1 MPSPEMWSLSAE
13 QVQQS
18 LGVERACGLD
28 HAEVRARRRTH
39 GANQLRQ
46 MRKASVWRILRDQ
59 LRSLVVVLLAAAAA
73 VSFAF
78 GEWVEGIAIAAV
90 LAVNTLL
97 GFVAE
102 LRAVRSMEALR
113 RLGTARVRV
122 RRDGSVRAIPA
133 HALVPGD
140 IVVFEGGDV
149 VTADIRVLEASRLE
163 ADESALTGES
173 LPVGKGVEPVAADA
187 PIHERSCVLFKGTAL
202 TRGSGEGVVVRT
214 GMATELGRI
223 ARLVDE
229 TTEEITPLEKRLEAL
244 GRKLIQLTL
253 VIALFTTLLGIASG
267 KELFLMIE
275 LGIALAVAAI
285 PEGLPIVATLA
296 LARGMWRMSARNA
309 LVNRLSAVEV
319 LGATTVIFTD
329 KTGTLT
335 ENRLTLVRVALAAG
349 DVVPVAQQAR
359 EALEIGVLCNNAE
372 HGTGDPLEIALL
384 VAGEAAG
391 IDRAALLREH
401 PERREEAF
409 DPTTRLMATV
419 HDGIVAVKGAPEA
432 VLDACESEDSAEW
445 TRRADAMA
453 SEGLRVLAVAR
464 KDEEGAEVYRG
475 LSMVALLGLLDP
487 PREEVREAVSACRA
501 AGMRVIM
508 VTGDSAATARK
519 IGHATGIVEDAA
531 ARVVEGR
538 DLADGV
544 DATLYARVNPEQ
556 KLQLLARHQAAGEV
570 VAMTGDGVND
580 APALK
585 QADIGI
591 AMGRRGTQ
599 VAREAADMVLKD
611 DAFSSIVV
619 AVRQGRII
627 FANIRKFVIYL
638 LSCNLSE
645 ILIVT
650 GAALVQA
657 PLPLLPLQILFL
669 NLVTDVFPALALAF
683 GEGEDSTMDRP
694 PRPPGEAIV
703 EARHWRAIIVF
714 SLLIS
719 ASVLATLWIGARGF
733 SLQGD
738 ELTTLCFLTLAFAQ
752 LWHVFNMRDARGSD
766 IARNPWIWGALG
778 ICLLLLLGAVYLPSL
793 AALLRLE
800 APGARGWSLAIGMSL
815 IPWVVAQAYR
825 RQKTRSHT

>member
-1 MPSPEMWSLSAE
+1 MWSLSAE

-349 DVVPVAQQAR
+349 DVVPVAQQA
-359 EALEIGVLCNNAE
+359 
-372 HGTGDPLEIALL
+372 
-384 VAGEAAG
+384 
-391 IDRAALLREH
+391 
-401 PERREEAF
+401 
-409 DPTTRLMATV
+409 
-419 HDGIVAVKGAPEA
+419 
-432 VLDACESEDSAEW
+432 
-445 TRRADAMA
+445 
-453 SEGLRVLAVAR
+453 
-464 KDEEGAEVYRG
+464 
-475 LSMVALLGLLDP
+475 
-487 PREEVREAVSACRA
+487 
-501 AGMRVIM
+501 
-508 VTGDSAATARK
+508 
-519 IGHATGIVEDAA
+519 
-531 ARVVEGR
+531 
-538 DLADGV
+538 
-544 DATLYARVNPEQ
+544 
-556 KLQLLARHQAAGEV
+556 
-570 VAMTGDGVND
+570 
-580 APALK
+580 
-585 QADIGI
+585 
-591 AMGRRGTQ
+591 
-599 VAREAADMVLKD
+599 
-611 DAFSSIVV
+611 
-619 AVRQGRII
+619 
-627 FANIRKFVIYL
+627 
-638 LSCNLSE
+638 
-645 ILIVT
+645 
-650 GAALVQA
+650 
-657 PLPLLPLQILFL
+657 
-669 NLVTDVFPALALAF
+669 
-683 GEGEDSTMDRP
+683 
-694 PRPPGEAIV
+694 
-703 EARHWRAIIVF
+703 
-714 SLLIS
+714 
-719 ASVLATLWIGARGF
+719 
-733 SLQGD
+733 
-738 ELTTLCFLTLAFAQ
+738 
-752 LWHVFNMRDARGSD
+752 
-766 IARNPWIWGALG
+766 
-778 ICLLLLLGAVYLPSL
+778 
-793 AALLRLE
+793 
-800 APGARGWSLAIGMSL
+800 
-815 IPWVVAQAYR
+815 
-825 RQKTRSHT
+825 